1 MRKLF
6 VISGF
11 WLGVAGLA
19 LSACD
24 KPTTTTP
31 PPGDTAGATPVE
43 TTAAPDTAGGD
54 TTPDTG
60 GDNAGGGEGGNTEPG
75 APGVPWANK
84 DRKQRMEYMGIVV
97 LPAMKKVFQGYDA
110 TGFAQ
115 FKCDT
120 CHGKDPKAKNYE
132 MPSDS
137 IYPLEKADPIK
148 AAMEYDEK
156 MTKFMIEQVTP
167 KMAELLE
174 DKSITAEKG
183 AGCFTCHP
191 QA

>member
-1 MRKLF
+1 MRNLYLTACA
-6 VISGF
+6 
-11 WLGVAGLA
+11 LGLVFA
-19 LSACD
+19 ACD
-24 KPTTTTP
+24 KPTTP
-31 PPGDTAGATPVE
+31 PPGDTAGAPPVE

-54 TTPDTG
+54 TAPTPETGADSAGDGG
-60 GDNAGGGEGGNTEPG
+60 GDGGGSTEPG

-84 DRKQRMEYMGIVV
+84 DHKQRMEYMGIVV

-120 CHGKDPKAKNYE
+120 CHGKDGKAKQYK

-137 IYPLEKADPIK
+137 IYPLEKGDPIK

-156 MTKFMIEQVTP
+156 MTKFMMEQVTP

-174 DKSITAEKG
+174 DKSITVEKG

>member
-1 MRKLF
+1 MRNLS
-6 VISGF
+6 ILIG
-11 WLGVAGLA
+11 A
-19 LSACD
+19 LSLSLAACD
-24 KPTTTTP
+24 KPSTTP
-31 PPGDTAGATPVE
+31 PPGDTAGPPPTE

-54 TTPDTG
+54 TATPET
-60 GDNAGGGEGGNTEPG
+60 GGEGGGGTEPG

-84 DRKQRMEYMGIVV
+84 DHKQRMEYMGIVV
-97 LPAMKKVFQGYDA
+97 LPEMKKVFQAYDG

-120 CHGKDPKAKNYE
+120 CHGKDGKAKNYE
-132 MPSDS
+132 MPSNS
-137 IYPLEKADPIK
+137 IYPLEKGDPIK

-156 MTKFMIEQVTP
+156 MTKFMVEQVTP

-174 DKSITAEKG
+174 DKTMTADKG